1 MQEKSPPVDGQ
12 FVPLLR
18 VIIVDDHPS
27 FRSMAARLL
36 TKGGFS
42 VIAEAAD
49 GATALSSIQELGP
62 DLVLLD
68 VQLPDIDG
76 FQVADALAAAARAGR
91 ALPPSVV
98 LMSSRASTD
107 YGPRVAAAPVLG
119 FIAKADL
126 SGPAVR
132 ALLVGSDETGA
143 AVGPDE
149 TGPAIV
155 TERASGRIAGLALSG
170 RIGVDPPDCPS
181 CG

>member
-1 MQEKSPPVDGQ
+1 M
-12 FVPLLR
+12 VPLLR

-42 VIAEAAD
+42 VIGEAAD
-49 GATALSSIQELGP
+49 GATALASSRDLRP

-76 FQVADALAAAARAGR
+76 FEVADALAAAASAAGVV
-91 ALPPSVV
+91 PPGVV
-98 LMSSRASTD
+98 LMSSRASAD
-107 YGPRVAAAPVLG
+107 YGSRVAAAPVLG

-126 SGPAVR
+126 SGSALR
-132 ALLVGSDETGA
+132 ALFA
-143 AVGPDE
+143 
-149 TGPAIV
+149 
-155 TERASGRIAGLALSG
+155 
-170 RIGVDPPDCPS
+170 DPPHCPA